1 MNKVH
6 YICAR
11 WKGFITPDKSREHG
25 FTLVDILV
33 GLAMASIV
41 MAAVISLFTSVGRSY
56 TIQNVAADVQQVTRG
71 GIEHMTQNIRMAGL
85 DPFGTAGAEIKEF
98 AADKI
103 RFTLDRCDLPV
114 GGGAEGCGSP
124 DGDVDDKFENVTYQW
139 DPAERELKQTLYAGT
154 GSVHTETLVENV
166 SNLSFTYLDK
176 DDGAPTSA
184 ADIRT
189 VVITMTVEDPA
200 GRGGVMRRT
209 YSARVRCRNLGL

>member
-6 YICAR
+6 YTCLR
-11 WKGFITPDKSREHG
+11 WKGFITPDDGREDG

-41 MAAVISLFTSVGRSY
+41 MAAIISLFTSVGRSY
-56 TIQNVAADVQQVTRG
+56 TIQNVAADVQQVTRAG
-71 GIEHMTQNIRMAGL
+71 VEHMTQDIRMAGL

-103 RFTLDRCDLPV
+103 RFTLDRCNQPV
-114 GGGAEGCGSP
+114 GGSTEGCGSP
-124 DGDVDDKFENVTYQW
+124 DGDVDDKFEDVTYQW

-176 DDGAPTSA
+176 DEGTPSDA

-189 VVITMTVEDPA
+189 VIITMTVEDPA
-200 GRGGVMRRT
+200 GRGGIMRRT